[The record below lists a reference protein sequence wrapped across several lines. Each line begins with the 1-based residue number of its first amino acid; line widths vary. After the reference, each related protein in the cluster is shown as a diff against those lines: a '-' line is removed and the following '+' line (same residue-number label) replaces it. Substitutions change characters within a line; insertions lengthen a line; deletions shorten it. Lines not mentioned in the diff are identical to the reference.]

1 MRRVVRN
8 TLGKGFFDVTLPY
21 PFTSLFQK
29 KGCIGYNNIKV
40 ALVMNNK
47 FTQWGQLFECKT
59 LKGNQRI
66 ILGIILSLHN
76 IEGWDFTPL
85 SVLEERSGFTRPTI
99 IKNLN
104 ELVAKGLLNKLM
116 NKSRQTNGIP
126 PNDYIPI
133 YDNIHNLLNS
143 QRLKNFT
150 FSQQEELKN
159 FTTKRLKNFTKE
171 KKKKENIVKRVKE
184 NIKEKRESNEMVNG
198 KLNHKD
204 EVKEKQSNNNM
215 NFNKNGMYMELNSH
229 PTVQSKDWTKET
241 KEEKTH
247 SSSTGTTKVIQIGDT
262 RYAVETANTD
272 YSSIWDSFPG
282 GTASREN
289 KKLQQATTTEDLKDN
304 TLSNASLHNE
314 NEDNPKASEATET
327 AHRGFNGAQVDN
339 YPTHTKKTS
348 QERNNEGNMDTHNP
362 MDCGGMSI
370 DDLEDIYNG
379 GNQTPTQPISK
390 VRSQTTSKA
399 KSNEGGG
406 GRKFTPRKEWELL
419 MENINTKVNNNIRP
433 TRDEM
438 NIIMEGARDKYRVIT
453 TLKVIYKMLF
463 VRLKI
468 NGYGLILTTCGD
480 TLEDNKEAYTHKQ
493 YDFAWSTYDKCV
505 DQFDIFKLENPTLNQ

>member
-1 MRRVVRN
+1 
-8 TLGKGFFDVTLPY
+8 
-21 PFTSLFQK
+21 
-29 KGCIGYNNIKV
+29 
-40 ALVMNNK
+40 MNNK

-66 ILGIILSLHN
+66 ILGIILNLHN

-104 ELVAKGLLNKLM
+104 VLVSKGLLNKLM

-126 PNDYIPI
+126 PNDYVPI

-159 FTTKRLKNFTKE
+159 FTPKRLKNFTKE
-171 KKKKENIVKRVKE
+171 EKKRKKDIVKRVKE
-184 NIKEKRESNEMVNG
+184 NIKEKRESNEVING
-198 KLNHKD
+198 KLNRKD
-204 EVKEKQSNNNM
+204 EVKGKQSNNNM
-215 NFNKNGMYMELNSH
+215 NFNKNGIYMELNSH
-229 PTVQSKDWTKET
+229 PAVQSKDWTKET
-241 KEEKTH
+241 QEEKTH
-247 SSSTGTTKVIQIGDT
+247 SSSAGTTKVIQIGDT
-262 RYAVETANTD
+262 RYAVKTANTD

-289 KKLQQATTTEDLKDN
+289 KKVQRVTTTEDRKDN

-314 NEDNPKASEATET
+314 NKDNPNTTKPTTAGQNTNPKTALNSPKVSGATET
-327 AHRGFNGAQVDN
+327 AHRGFNGTQVDN
-339 YPTHTKKTS
+339 YLTHTEKMP

-379 GNQTPTQPISK
+379 GNPTPTQPISK
-390 VRSQTTSKA
+390 DRSQTTSKA

-406 GRKFTPRKEWELL
+406 GRKFTPRKEWDIAMEVANHHIDNSDPYHKLL
-419 MENINTKVNNNIRP
+419 ITAEDLRMIT
-433 TRDEM
+433 
-438 NIIMEGARDKYRVIT
+438 EGTTDKYRVIE
-453 TLKVIYKMLF
+453 TLKTIKKLLSY
-463 VRLKI
+463 RLKYT
-468 NGYGLILTTCGD
+468 GYDIWLNDALD
-480 TLEDNKEAYTHKQ
+480 TLEANEEAYTPKQ
-493 YDFAWSTYDKCV
+493 YEYACEIYDDCV
-505 DQFDIFKLENPTLNQ
+505 DRYEKITN

>member
-1 MRRVVRN
+1 
-8 TLGKGFFDVTLPY
+8 
-21 PFTSLFQK
+21 
-29 KGCIGYNNIKV
+29 
-40 ALVMNNK
+40 MNNK

-59 LKGNQRI
+59 LKGNQRV
-66 ILGIILSLHN
+66 ILGIILNLHN

-104 ELVAKGLLNKLM
+104 VLVSKGLLNKLM

-126 PNDYIPI
+126 PNDYVPI

-143 QRLKNFT
+143 QMLKNFT

-159 FTTKRLKNFTKE
+159 FTPKRLKNFTKE

-184 NIKEKRESNEMVNG
+184 NIKEKRESNEMING
-198 KLNHKD
+198 KLNRKD
-204 EVKEKQSNNNM
+204 EVKDKQSNNNM
-215 NFNKNGMYMELNSH
+215 DFNKNGMYMELNSH
-229 PTVQSKDWTKET
+229 PTVQSKDWTKGT

-247 SSSTGTTKVIQIGDT
+247 SSSAGTTKVIQIGDT

-289 KKLQQATTTEDLKDN
+289 KIVQRVTTTEDRKDN

-314 NEDNPKASEATET
+314 NENNPNTTNPTTAGQDTNPKTALNSPKTSVATET
-327 AHRGFNGAQVDN
+327 AHSEVLGMQVDN
-339 YPTHTKKTS
+339 YPTHTEKTS
-348 QERNNEGNMDTHNP
+348 QEQNNEGNRNTHNP

-379 GNQTPTQPISK
+379 GQTIPTQPISK

-438 NIIMEGARDKYRVIT
+438 DIIMEGARDKYRVIT
-453 TLKVIYKMLF
+453 TLNVIYKMLF
-463 VRLKI
+463 FRVKV
-468 NGYGLILTTCGD
+468 NGYGVILTTCGD

-505 DQFDIFKLENPTLNQ
+505 DQFDIFKLENPTLNK

>member
-1 MRRVVRN
+1 
-8 TLGKGFFDVTLPY
+8 
-21 PFTSLFQK
+21 
-29 KGCIGYNNIKV
+29 
-40 ALVMNNK
+40 MNNK
-47 FTQWGQLFECKT
+47 FSQWGQLFECKT
-59 LKGNQRI
+59 LTGNQRV
-66 ILGIILSLHN
+66 ILGIILNLHN

-104 ELVAKGLLNKLM
+104 VLVAKGLLNKLM

-133 YDNIHNLLNS
+133 YDNINNLLNS

-159 FTTKRLKNFTKE
+159 FTSKRLKNFTKE

-184 NIKEKRESNEMVNG
+184 NIKEKRESNEMING
-198 KLNHKD
+198 KLNRKD
-204 EVKEKQSNNNM
+204 EVKEKQTNNNM
-215 NFNKNGMYMELNSH
+215 DFKKHGMYMELNSQSA
-229 PTVQSKDWTKET
+229 VQSKDWTKET

-247 SSSTGTTKVIQIGDT
+247 SSSAGTTKVIQIGDT

-282 GTASREN
+282 GTASREKN
-289 KKLQQATTTEDLKDN
+289 KVQRVTTTEDRKDN
-304 TLSNASLHNE
+304 TLSNASLQNE
-314 NEDNPKASEATET
+314 NKDNPKASRTTTAGQNTNPKTAEYNHEAAGATET
-327 AHRGFNGAQVDN
+327 AHRGFNGTQVDN
-339 YPTHTKKTS
+339 YPTHTEKTP

-379 GNQTPTQPISK
+379 GNPISK

-406 GRKFTPRKEWELL
+406 GRKFTPRKEWDIAMEVANHHIENSNPYHKLL
-419 MENINTKVNNNIRP
+419 ITEEDLR
-433 TRDEM
+433 
-438 NIIMEGARDKYRVIT
+438 IITEGTTDKYRVIE
-453 TLKVIYKMLF
+453 TLKTIKKLLTY
-463 VRLKI
+463 RLKYTKYNI
-468 NGYGLILTTCGD
+468 WLNNAID
-480 TLEDNKEAYTHKQ
+480 TLEANEEEYTAKQLNYAYEI
-493 YDFAWSTYDKCV
+493 YDDC
-505 DQFDIFKLENPTLNQ
+505 FDLYELITNNNTD

>member
-1 MRRVVRN
+1 ME
-8 TLGKGFFDVTLPY
+8 
-21 PFTSLFQK
+21 FT
-29 KGCIGYNNIKV
+29 
-40 ALVMNNK
+40 K
-47 FTQWGQLFECKT
+47 FSQWGQLFECKT
-59 LKGNQRI
+59 LTGNQRV

-104 ELVAKGLLNKLM
+104 VLVAKGLLNKLM

-133 YDNIHNLLNS
+133 YDNINNLKNT

-150 FSQQEELKN
+150 FSQQEKKKN
-159 FTTKRLKNFTKE
+159 FTSKRLKNFTKE

-184 NIKEKRESNEMVNG
+184 NIKEKRESNEMING
-198 KLNHKD
+198 KLNRKD
-204 EVKEKQSNNNM
+204 EVKDKQSNNNM
-215 NFNKNGMYMELNSH
+215 DFNKNGMYMELNSH
-229 PTVQSKDWTKET
+229 PAVQSKDWAKET

-247 SSSTGTTKVIQIGDT
+247 SSSAGTTKVIQIGDR
-262 RYAVETANTD
+262 RYAVKTANTD

-282 GTASREN
+282 GTASRE
-289 KKLQQATTTEDLKDN
+289 KKTVQQVTTTEDRKDN

-314 NEDNPKASEATET
+314 NEDNPNEDKTTTAGQNTNPKTDLNSPKVSGATET
-327 AHRGFNGAQVDN
+327 AHSEVLSMQVDN
-339 YPTHTKKTS
+339 YPTHTEKTS

-379 GNQTPTQPISK
+379 GNPISK
-390 VRSQTTSKA
+390 VRSQTSSKA

-433 TRDEM
+433 TRDEID
-438 NIIMEGARDKYRVIT
+438 IIMEGARDKYRVIT

-463 VRLKI
+463 FRVKV
-468 NGYGLILTTCGD
+468 NGYGVILTTCGD

-493 YDFAWSTYDKCV
+493 YDFAWSTYDKCI
-505 DQFDIFKLENPTLNQ
+505 DQFDIFKLENPKLNQ

>member
-1 MRRVVRN
+1 
-8 TLGKGFFDVTLPY
+8 
-21 PFTSLFQK
+21 
-29 KGCIGYNNIKV
+29 
-40 ALVMNNK
+40 MNNK
-47 FTQWGQLFECKT
+47 FTHWSQLIMCDKIKPNEKVVLMVILNCNNMDWSYIAHTEIMKQSGLKETSVKEAIKSLRKMGLITKVKT
-59 LKGNQRI
+59 DINNMNNYIASGVNLA
-66 ILGIILSLHN
+66 SLITSGSDFDPLNTTETTSGSKNNPQVGRKTPDIYN
-76 IEGWDFTPL
+76 I
-85 SVLEERSGFTRPTI
+85 
-99 IKNLN
+99 
-104 ELVAKGLLNKLM
+104 NK
-116 NKSRQTNGIP
+116 K
-126 PNDYIPI
+126 D
-133 YDNIHNLLNS
+133 
-143 QRLKNFT
+143 
-150 FSQQEELKN
+150 
-159 FTTKRLKNFTKE
+159 
-171 KKKKENIVKRVKE
+171 IVKRVKE
-184 NIKEKRESNEMVNG
+184 NIKEKRESNEMING
-198 KLNHKD
+198 KLNRKD

-215 NFNKNGMYMELNSH
+215 NFNKNGIYMELNSH
-229 PTVQSKDWTKET
+229 PAVQSKDWTKET

-247 SSSTGTTKVIQIGDT
+247 SSSAGTTKVIQIGDT

-289 KKLQQATTTEDLKDN
+289 NKVQRVTTTEDHKDN

-314 NEDNPKASEATET
+314 NEDNPNEAKPTTAGQNTNPKTAEYNHEAAGATET

-339 YPTHTKKTS
+339 YPTHTEKTS

-379 GNQTPTQPISK
+379 GNPTQPISK

-433 TRDEM
+433 TLDEM

-468 NGYGLILTTCGD
+468 NGYGVILTTCGD

-493 YDFAWSTYDKCV
+493 YDFAWSTYDKCI
-505 DQFDIFKLENPTLNQ
+505 DQFDIFKLENPTLNK

>member
-1 MRRVVRN
+1 ME
-8 TLGKGFFDVTLPY
+8 
-21 PFTSLFQK
+21 FT
-29 KGCIGYNNIKV
+29 
-40 ALVMNNK
+40 K
-47 FTQWGQLFECKT
+47 FSQWGQLFECKT
-59 LKGNQRI
+59 LTGNQRV

-104 ELVAKGLLNKLM
+104 VLVAKGLLNKLM

-126 PNDYIPI
+126 PNDYVPI
-133 YDNIHNLLNS
+133 YDNINNLLNS

-159 FTTKRLKNFTKE
+159 FTSKRLKNFTKE

-184 NIKEKRESNEMVNG
+184 NIKEKRESNEMING
-198 KLNHKD
+198 KLNRKD
-204 EVKEKQSNNNM
+204 EVKQSNNNM
-215 NFNKNGMYMELNSH
+215 DFKKNGMYMELNSQSA
-229 PTVQSKDWTKET
+229 VQSKDWTKET

-247 SSSTGTTKVIQIGDT
+247 SSSAGTTKVIQIGDT

-289 KKLQQATTTEDLKDN
+289 KKVQRVTTTEDRKDN
-304 TLSNASLHNE
+304 TLSNASLHDE
-314 NEDNPKASEATET
+314 NKDNPKASRPTTAGQNTNPKTAEYNHEATGATET
-327 AHRGFNGAQVDN
+327 AHRGFNGTQVDN
-339 YPTHTKKTS
+339 YPTHTKKTP

-379 GNQTPTQPISK
+379 GNPISK
-390 VRSQTTSKA
+390 VRSQTNSKA

-438 NIIMEGARDKYRVIT
+438 DIIMEGARDKYKVIT

-463 VRLKI
+463 FRVKV
-468 NGYGLILTTCGD
+468 NGYGVILTTCGD
-480 TLEDNKEAYTHKQ
+480 TLDDNKEAYTHKQ
-493 YDFAWSTYDKCV
+493 YDFAWSTYDKCA
-505 DQFDIFKLENPTLNQ
+505 DQFDIFKLENPKLNQ

>member
-1 MRRVVRN
+1 ME
-8 TLGKGFFDVTLPY
+8 
-21 PFTSLFQK
+21 FT
-29 KGCIGYNNIKV
+29 
-40 ALVMNNK
+40 K
-47 FTQWGQLFECKT
+47 FSQWGQLFECKT
-59 LKGNQRI
+59 LTGNQRV
-66 ILGIILSLHN
+66 ILGIILNLHN

-104 ELVAKGLLNKLM
+104 VLVSKGLLNKLM

-126 PNDYIPI
+126 PNDYVPI

-159 FTTKRLKNFTKE
+159 FTPKRLKNFTKE
-171 KKKKENIVKRVKE
+171 EKKRKKDIVKRVKE
-184 NIKEKRESNEMVNG
+184 NIKEKRESNETING
-198 KLNHKD
+198 KLNRKD

-215 NFNKNGMYMELNSH
+215 DFKKRMYMELNSH
-229 PTVQSKDWTKET
+229 PAVQSKDWTKET

-247 SSSTGTTKVIQIGDT
+247 SSSAGTTKVIQIGDT

-289 KKLQQATTTEDLKDN
+289 KKVQRVTTTEDRKDN

-314 NEDNPKASEATET
+314 NEDNPNEAKPTTAGQNTNPKTDLNSPKTAGATET
-327 AHRGFNGAQVDN
+327 AHRGFNGTQVDN
-339 YPTHTKKTS
+339 YPTHTEKTS
-348 QERNNEGNMDTHNP
+348 QEANNEGNMDTHNP

-379 GNQTPTQPISK
+379 GNPTPTQPISK

-406 GRKFTPRKEWELL
+406 GRKFTPRKEWDIAMEEANHHIENSNPYHKLL
-419 MENINTKVNNNIRP
+419 ITAEDLR
-433 TRDEM
+433 
-438 NIIMEGARDKYRVIT
+438 IITEGTTDKYRVIE
-453 TLKVIYKMLF
+453 TLKAIKKLLSY
-463 VRLKI
+463 RLKFT
-468 NGYGLILTTCGD
+468 GYDIWLNNALD
-480 TLEDNKEAYTHKQ
+480 TLEANEEEYSPKQ
-493 YDFAWSTYDKCV
+493 FNYACEIHDDCV
-505 DQFDIFKLENPTLNQ
+505 DLYNLITNK

>member
-1 MRRVVRN
+1 
-8 TLGKGFFDVTLPY
+8 
-21 PFTSLFQK
+21 
-29 KGCIGYNNIKV
+29 
-40 ALVMNNK
+40 MNNK
-47 FTQWGQLFECKT
+47 FSQWGQLFECKT
-59 LKGNQRI
+59 LTGNQRV
-66 ILGIILSLHN
+66 ILGIILNLHN

-104 ELVAKGLLNKLM
+104 VLVAKGLLNKLM

-133 YDNIHNLLNS
+133 YDNINNLLNS

-159 FTTKRLKNFTKE
+159 FTSKRLKNFTKE

-184 NIKEKRESNEMVNG
+184 NIKEKRESNEMING
-198 KLNHKD
+198 KLNRKD
-204 EVKEKQSNNNM
+204 EVKEKQTNNNM
-215 NFNKNGMYMELNSH
+215 DFKKHGMYMELNSQSA
-229 PTVQSKDWTKET
+229 VQSKDWTKET

-247 SSSTGTTKVIQIGDT
+247 SSSAGTTKVIQIGDT

-282 GTASREN
+282 GTASREKN
-289 KKLQQATTTEDLKDN
+289 KVQRVTTTEDRKDN
-304 TLSNASLHNE
+304 TLSNASLQNE
-314 NEDNPKASEATET
+314 NKDNPKASRTTTAGQNTNPKTAEYNHEAAGATET
-327 AHRGFNGAQVDN
+327 AHRGFNGTQVDN
-339 YPTHTKKTS
+339 YPTHTKKTP

-379 GNQTPTQPISK
+379 GNPISK

-406 GRKFTPRKEWELL
+406 GRKFTPRKEWDIAMEVANHHIENSNPYHKLL
-419 MENINTKVNNNIRP
+419 ITEEDLR
-433 TRDEM
+433 
-438 NIIMEGARDKYRVIT
+438 IITEGTTDKYRVIE
-453 TLKVIYKMLF
+453 TLKTIKKLLTY
-463 VRLKI
+463 RLKYTKYNI
-468 NGYGLILTTCGD
+468 WLNNAID
-480 TLEDNKEAYTHKQ
+480 TLEANEEEYTAKQLNYAYEI
-493 YDFAWSTYDKCV
+493 YDDC
-505 DQFDIFKLENPTLNQ
+505 FDLYELITNNNTD

>member
-1 MRRVVRN
+1 ME
-8 TLGKGFFDVTLPY
+8 
-21 PFTSLFQK
+21 FT
-29 KGCIGYNNIKV
+29 
-40 ALVMNNK
+40 K

-59 LKGNQRI
+59 LKSNQRV
-66 ILGIILSLHN
+66 ILGIILNLHN

-104 ELVAKGLLNKLM
+104 VLVAKGLLNKLM

-126 PNDYIPI
+126 PNDYVPI

-159 FTTKRLKNFTKE
+159 FTSERLKNFTKE
-171 KKKKENIVKRVKE
+171 EKKRKKDIVKRVKE
-184 NIKEKRESNEMVNG
+184 NIKEKRESNEMING
-198 KLNHKD
+198 KLNRKD
-204 EVKEKQSNNNM
+204 EVKEKQTNNNM
-215 NFNKNGMYMELNSH
+215 DFNKNGMYMELNSH
-229 PTVQSKDWTKET
+229 PAVQSKDWAKET

-247 SSSTGTTKVIQIGDT
+247 SSSAGTTKVIQIGDT
-262 RYAVETANTD
+262 RYAVKTANTD

-289 KKLQQATTTEDLKDN
+289 KTVQRVTTTEDRKDN

-314 NEDNPKASEATET
+314 NEDNPNEVKPTTAGQNTNPKTDLNSPNAAGATET
-327 AHRGFNGAQVDN
+327 AHSEVLSMQVDN
-339 YPTHTKKTS
+339 YTIHTEKTS
-348 QERNNEGNMDTHNP
+348 QERNNEGNRDTHNP
-362 MDCGGMSI
+362 MDCSGMSI

-379 GNQTPTQPISK
+379 GNPISK

-406 GRKFTPRKEWELL
+406 GRKFTPRKEWDIAMEEANHHIENSDPYHKLL
-419 MENINTKVNNNIRP
+419 ITAEDLR
-433 TRDEM
+433 
-438 NIIMEGARDKYRVIT
+438 IITEGTTDKYRVIE
-453 TLKVIYKMLF
+453 TLKTIKKLLSC
-463 VRLKI
+463 RLKYTRYNI
-468 NGYGLILTTCGD
+468 WLNNALD
-480 TLEDNKEAYTHKQ
+480 TLEANEKEYTAKQLNYAYDIYDECFDLYEIIKNKNT
-493 YDFAWSTYDKCV
+493 D
-505 DQFDIFKLENPTLNQ
+505 